1 MSRMAFEEASR
12 TVEVR
17 GQRTRVVELGSG
29 EPVVVL
35 HGWGG
40 RIESMAPV
48 VQCLAASRR
57 VLALDLPGFG
67 ESPAPEGAWGT
78 GDYASFVR
86 DVLSEA
92 GVADADFVGHS
103 FGAKT
108 SIYLAATSSAV
119 RSLVLAGS
127 SGLRTPP
134 SFKARVKRGVSRAG
148 RGARRL
154 GPPGRALSAALY
166 RRIASEDYRNAG
178 PLRPTFV
185 KVVNEDLTELLPKVA
200 VPTLLVWG
208 TEDDAAPVA
217 HGRTMER
224 LIPDAGLVLFE
235 GAGHFA
241 YLDEPDRFCRVV
253 RHFLGAQTP

>member
-1 MSRMAFEEASR
+1 MAYEEASR
-12 TVEVR
+12 TVDVA
-17 GQRTRVVELGSG
+17 GQSARLVDLGDG

-48 VQCLAASRR
+48 ISCFAGDRR

-67 ESPAPEGAWGT
+67 DSPAPSTAWGT
-78 GDYASFVR
+78 ADYASFVR
-86 DVLSEA
+86 AVLAGA
-92 GVADADFVGHS
+92 GVEKADFVGHS

-108 SIYLAATSSAV
+108 SLYLAATTPV
-119 RSLVLAGS
+119 VKRLVLAGS

-134 SFKARVKRGVSRAG
+134 STKARAKRAVS
-148 RGARRL
+148 RGARAAGRL
-154 GPPGRALSAALY
+154 GGPGRAVRDALY

-185 KVVNEDLTELLPKVA
+185 KVVNEDLAELLPKVG

-208 TEDDAAPVA
+208 TRDDAVPVA
-217 HGRTMER
+217 HARTMEER
-224 LIPDAGLVLFE
+224 IPDAGLVLFE

-241 YLDEPDRFCRVV
+241 YLDDPDRFCRIV
-253 RHFLGAQTP
+253 RHFLV